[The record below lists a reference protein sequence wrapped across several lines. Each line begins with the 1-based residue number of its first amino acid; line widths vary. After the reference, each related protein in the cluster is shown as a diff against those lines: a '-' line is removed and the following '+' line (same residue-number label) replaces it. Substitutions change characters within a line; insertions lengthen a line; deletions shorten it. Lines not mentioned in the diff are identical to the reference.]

1 MLLVMIYNLQHVHY
15 MLYFFSFCKIYAFI
29 FTLFMKTPVICVED
43 LNPEQLEHLFS
54 IEDNPNPNR
63 TNIVAFS
70 IHHSQRV
77 VYLIGELTTIIDGTE
92 YYCKSY
98 DEFINFYQCLKL
110 ELML

>member
-1 MLLVMIYNLQHVHY
+1 
-15 MLYFFSFCKIYAFI
+15 
-29 FTLFMKTPVICVED
+29 MKTPVIRVED

-70 IHHSQRV
+70 IRTYKKV
-77 VYLIGELTTIIDGTE
+77 VYLFGEPTINIYKSE

-98 DEFINFYQCLKL
+98 DEFINLYQCLKL
-110 ELML
+110 EQLL

>member
-1 MLLVMIYNLQHVHY
+1 MVTARNI
-15 MLYFFSFCKIYAFI
+15 I
-29 FTLFMKTPVICVED
+29 KTPVIRVD
-43 LNPEQLEHLFS
+43 HLNQEQLNYLLT
-54 IEDNPNPNR
+54 IMDNPNRNR
-63 TNIVAFS
+63 NNIVAFS